1 MNTIPILLWLQK
13 LIIGVLVLIL
23 LETSCARIIRESAPT
38 PLPVIPAWQLLLDA
52 KPFPKDWDADPC
64 NPERCLRETYAA
76 RVFGIVGVPGHVI
89 QNVFRLDNI
98 EAAKAKF
105 RTYREVDFRPRQP
118 PNHQFLPPP
127 EITYHSLLAD
137 EYYLGCGV
145 DEVPACRAIF
155 RYSNYFVYFYFDI
168 DGGKGDGLKIREVEP
183 ILRAMDER
191 AAAVLGLRL
200 RAEPTKTP

>member
-1 MNTIPILLWLQK
+1 MQMTK
-13 LIIGVLVLIL
+13 LFRVLGIGFLVLL
-23 LETSCARIIRESAPT
+23 GTNCVPSPSKPTLT
-38 PLPVIPAWQLLLDA
+38 PLLNIPAWNLLLDDHA
-52 KPFPKDWDADPC
+52 FPKGWSM
-64 NPERCLRETYAA
+64 ETCTLSRHCFGEIEAY
-76 RVFGIVGVPGHVI
+76 RDFGIAGIPGHVI
-89 QNVFRLDNI
+89 QNVFRMENI